1 MIDSKIFEYLRAL
14 PEWRELGESFKEIYA
29 EKSRDE
35 IEDITQED
43 MDQIVCEELWDLAI
57 ALVSKLAYEKL
68 QRDIDIQYYKSNPV
82 SDLKKLLH

>member
-1 MIDSKIFEYLRAL
+1 MIDRKIFEYLRVL

-35 IEDITQED
+35 IENITQED

-68 QRDIDIQYYKSNPV
+68 QADLDFQYGEGPV
-82 SDLKKLLH
+82 EGLKKHLN